1 MTGIMVVK
9 CGGHEAVDPEAVC
22 ADVAEL
28 RQYGRPVVLV
38 HGGSADI
45 ESLAGRLGVESRR
58 LVSPDGVS
66 TRYTD
71 DAVLDVV
78 TLALA
83 GRVKPR
89 LVGALGR
96 LGVPAVGLTGLD
108 GALLQARRKAAHRAL
123 IDGRL
128 ILVRDD
134 HSGRVREVNAG
145 LLTLLIGH
153 GIVPVVSPPALA
165 DDGTAV
171 NADADRVAAAVAAA
185 LRADTLVMLT
195 GAPGVLADVADEASV
210 LPVYP
215 VPDRGAP
222 ADVSGGMR
230 LKLVA
235 AREALLAGVPHV
247 LIADGRRPRPIT
259 SALGGS
265 GTSNGSGHGTRV
277 LMARDTVQKM
287 TERVR

>member
-96 LGVPAVGLTGLD
+96 LGVPAVGLTGL
-108 GALLQARRKAAHRAL
+108 
-123 IDGRL
+123 
-128 ILVRDD
+128 
-134 HSGRVREVNAG
+134 
-145 LLTLLIGH
+145 
-153 GIVPVVSPPALA
+153 
-165 DDGTAV
+165 TAPYC
-171 NADADRVAAAVAAA
+171 R
-185 LRADTLVMLT
+185 
-195 GAPGVLADVADEASV
+195 
-210 LPVYP
+210 
-215 VPDRGAP
+215 RGA
-222 ADVSGGMR
+222 
-230 LKLVA
+230 
-235 AREALLAGVPHV
+235 
-247 LIADGRRPRPIT
+247 RPRT
-259 SALGGS
+259 
-265 GTSNGSGHGTRV
+265 
-277 LMARDTVQKM
+277 ARSSTAA
-287 TERVR
+287 